1 MIIMNKIF
9 RIWLPLTLAGIS
21 LKAQFPGGGQNMNI
35 GHLYG
40 KVLDATG
47 KPIESASV
55 QLLQNKMDT
64 VSKKRK
70 EVIVAGMLSNKK
82 GEFSLENLGVLSTY
96 KLSITALGFKVL
108 EQKITFEIKRGGDMN
123 SMMNSVEKDL
133 GNFRLVADVQQLEG
147 VTVTSNKGLF
157 TMNIDKKVFNVEKNL
172 NSVGGTA
179 ADVMKNVPLVNVDI
193 DGNVTLRNATP
204 QIFVDGRPTT
214 LTLEQIPADAIASV
228 EIITNP
234 SAKYDASGGGAGI
247 LNIVLKKNRKAG
259 YNGNIRAGLDSR
271 LIPTIGGDISVKQSK
286 INLFANIQ
294 LGMRK
299 SIATISSFR
308 TDFLGNATA
317 ALQQENGPES
327 LGQFVFGRFGM
338 DYFIDNRN
346 TITIGANIVRGK
358 FGTDDNIKIKRDT
371 IAVAVPVSDFGN
383 RTSDSDADFKNFGS
397 TFSFKHNFAKSGKE
411 WTADASWNYSKN
423 SNVGDYLTQYFNSN
437 NIPKTPIYSEQS
449 RGGGTSKFL
458 TAQTDFVNPLSA
470 DKKIEMGLRT
480 AIRDFSSYND
490 NYYKNTD
497 GIAVLIPGV
506 NSSYKF
512 NDKVYAAY
520 TTWSQQLKRFSY
532 QFGLRVE
539 SSEYRGELIGTGQKF
554 TNSFPVSLFPS
565 TFFNY
570 EFTSRHDIQISYS
583 RKISRPN
590 FFQLIPFIDFT
601 DSLNLLKG
609 NPGLIPEFANL
620 VELSHQTEYGKG
632 NNFLV
637 SIYVRNTD
645 NLITRYQ
652 YKEANPNPL
661 KTDSV
666 VISTFANA
674 NSSFTKGLEITGK
687 NVIKPWWDF
696 TYNLNFFNSD
706 IRAANIGQGLN
717 SELSTWFI
725 KVTNNFKLPRNFS
738 IQLSGDY
745 QSKSLLPPGNSN
757 RGGMFGGGG
766 GFGQASASAQGY
778 IKPLYGVD
786 FSVKKNFLKNNTAS
800 LTLQVSDI
808 FRTRLNA
815 THSESVYFVQD
826 NERRRDPQVV
836 RLNFNWRFGKFDI
849 SLFRRKNMR
858 SEAEGVQN
866 GMSGMQQ

>member
-520 TTWSQQLKRFSY
+520 TTWSKQLKRFSY